1 MFKQILEYVYGITTS
16 TVYICYDE
24 SGLLEHVRIFQIMGF
39 QQARCQI
46 KLRNILR
53 ALAFFWLG
61 KNEGIAMEV
70 EVNWILKMR
79 LILIT
84 QNH

>member
-39 QQARCQI
+39 
-46 KLRNILR
+46 
-53 ALAFFWLG
+53 
-61 KNEGIAMEV
+61 
-70 EVNWILKMR
+70 
-79 LILIT
+79 
-84 QNH
+84 